1 MIQIYKKENVNY
13 NRNGDLVPDA
23 ISAEST
29 ISLNGDWEME
39 LTVPLTDENVEV
51 VTDYAVVKV
60 RQPEAAEDQLWYIYK
75 TEKADDEITA
85 YARPVFMQAAEDCI
99 LLDVRPTGKTGQQAL
114 DIMCGQNQK
123 YSGESDITTA
133 ATAYYQNKNLIEAI
147 QGDEENAFLNRW
159 GGEILYNNYQVII
172 NERVGGDYGV
182 RAEMGY
188 NITGIEESVDTQEVV
203 TRIFPIGFN
212 GRMLTGA
219 TPYADSKN
227 ISKYPFIH
235 SKFSKYE
242 DIKYVGDVERE
253 EERED
258 AYQTIEEFEE
268 ALRERAQSEFS
279 TGADLPAITYNIDF
293 LELSETQEY
302 KSLKSLLKVGLGDT
316 VKIRHRRLQIETEA
330 RCIARTYDHIR
341 NRVTEI
347 TLGNFEK
354 NYLDKMSSVYITASE
369 VLDIKSSTV
378 LADRISGILNA
389 MNTQLAYQ
397 REVAE
402 QQEVRAI
409 LFADMV
415 EGSPT
420 YGAMCIG
427 TKGLEIAKER
437 TQDGKDWKWETAIT
451 ADGINANAIVTGLLA
466 DKTGKNYW
474 NLDTGD
480 FRLSGESYIGDITVD
495 EALQEIADAKTLQII
510 LSNEYQGIPVDSD
523 GNYAA
528 FPECSTTVTVLRGT
542 EDISG
547 SVSYGIKA
555 NNITGNWNASTKTY
569 TVTGLTAD
577 NGYAEITVTYLG
589 TISAKK
595 RFEISKI
602 RDGAPGAPGAPGE
615 SIMMETSAPIIRK
628 ENGEVMIPGTVTFS
642 AFKISGS
649 GRTPYSGYFKIEES
663 PDGTTWTT
671 VYQSEAAESVV
682 VYNTYNF
689 ICTEDLK
696 KIITESDAYIMSE
709 TPASIQNIR
718 CTLYADAQGTQI
730 IDLTTVPVVRSV
742 ESLTPAEV
750 FNLLTNNGEIKGIY
764 QEGNQLY
771 INATYIKSGT
781 LTLGGKNNGRGSLTI
796 LDENDQVI
804 GTMDNSGALLMRGS
818 FKNVSG
824 SSEAEMDYGQL
835 TFRENGETVGTY
847 KIISWAGTEPKEY
860 GMALHANNKFL
871 TLGTGMTSGGLL
883 KADLMVNNGL
893 NPDGRTENLLI
904 FGSARTSREIV
915 IANATSEW
923 GKLYFGEGKEGA
935 IGWDSGMYEGIEI
948 DPGGFG
954 YVIHLTEDVIVG
966 GNLDVEGAKHRKV
979 TTKAHGER
987 KMNAIETAEAFFC
1000 DVGSG
1005 TIGIEGYI
1013 TIFNDPIF
1021 EEIVERNTEYQVFIQ
1036 KTNEKKVDYVEK
1048 EKDFFRVYGE
1058 NGATFDWIIYKKQLG
1073 YGASRMEEGRKARN
1087 PVKFNTDIFA
1097 NDEAAVSLVEQAIYQ
1112 HESEVKLL

>member
-1 MIQIYKKENVNY
+1 MIQIYKKENTNY
-13 NRNGDLVPDA
+13 NRNGDITPDA
-23 ISAEST
+23 IMAEST
-29 ISLNGDWEME
+29 INLNGEWEME
-39 LTVPLTDENVEV
+39 LTVPLTDENVEA
-51 VTDYAVVKV
+51 VTNYAVIKVK
-60 RQPEAAEDQLWYIYK
+60 QPESETDQLWYIYK
-75 TEKADDEITA
+75 TDKSDEEITA

-114 DIMCGQNQK
+114 DIMCATNQK
-123 YSGESDITTA
+123 YSGSSDITTA

-147 QGDEENAFLNRW
+147 QGEEENAFLNRW
-159 GGEILYNNYQVII
+159 GGEVIYNNYQII
-172 NERVGGDYGV
+172 VNERVGGDYGV

-188 NITGIEESVDTQEVV
+188 NISGVEENVDTQEVV

-212 GRMLTGA
+212 GRMLSGSA
-219 TPYADSKN
+219 PYVDSTN
-227 ISKYPFIH
+227 IAKYPFIH
-235 SKFSKYE
+235 SKFATYE
-242 DIKYVGDVERE
+242 DIKYVEDVENE
-253 EERED
+253 EEKTE
-258 AYQTIEEFEE
+258 AYQTLEEFEM
-268 ALRERAQSEFS
+268 ALRNKAQEEFAA
-279 TGADLPAITYNIDF
+279 GADLPIITYKVDF
-293 LELSETQEY
+293 VELSETQEY
-302 KSLKSLLKVGLGDT
+302 KDLKNLLKVGLGDT
-316 VKIRHRRLQIETEA
+316 LRIRHRRLQIETKA
-330 RCIARTYDHIR
+330 RCIARKYDHIR
-341 NRVTEI
+341 NRITEI

-354 NYLDKMSSVYITASE
+354 NYLDQMNSVYMTASE
-369 VLDIKSSTV
+369 VLDIKSGTV

-397 REVAE
+397 REIAE

-415 EGSPT
+415 DGSPT
-420 YGAMCIG
+420 YGALCLG

-437 TQDGKDWKWETAIT
+437 TQDGKDWKWETAVT
-451 ADGINANAIVTGLLA
+451 ADGIRANAIVTGLLA

-480 FRLSGESYIGDITVD
+480 FRLSGDSYIGDVTVD
-495 EALQEIADAKTLQII
+495 EALQEIADAKSLQIL

-523 GNYAA
+523 GNYET

-547 SVSYGIKA
+547 SVSYGIQT
-555 NNITGNWNASTKTY
+555 NNITGEWDPGTKTY
-569 TVTGLTAD
+569 TVTSLSED

-589 TISAKK
+589 TISAQK

-602 RDGAPGAPGAPGE
+602 REGAPGKPGE
-615 SIMMETSAPIIRK
+615 TIVLEASTPIIQK
-628 ENGEVMIPGTVTFS
+628 ETGEETVPGTVTFS
-642 AFKISGS
+642 AFEKNEN

-663 PDGTTWTT
+663 QDGTTWNTA
-671 VYQSEAAESVV
+671 YQSTAAESVV

-730 IDLTTVPVVRSV
+730 IDLTTVPVVRTV

-796 LDENDQVI
+796 LDENDKVI

-818 FKNVSG
+818 FKTVSG
-824 SSEAEMDYGQL
+824 YSEAEMNYGQL

-847 KIISWAGTEPKEY
+847 RIVDWSGTEPKEY
-860 GMALHANNKFL
+860 GTMASANNKFL
-871 TLGTGMTSGGLL
+871 AFGAGKTPSGALRTDML
-883 KADLMVNNGL
+883 INNGL
-893 NPDGRTENLLI
+893 NPSGQTARFI
-904 FGSARTSREIV
+904 VFGDVSAT
-915 IANATSEW
+915 
-923 GKLYFGEGKEGA
+923 
-935 IGWDSGMYEGIEI
+935 
-948 DPGGFG
+948 
-954 YVIHLTEDVIVG
+954 
-966 GNLDVEGAKHRKV
+966 GNLNLDEGNDGVSKINFGKDGDITFVAGNFSIHPENEKRYVSIIGNLGVMTDFTVVGQKHRIV
-979 TTKAHGER
+979 NTKSHGWI
-987 KMNAIETAEAFFC
+987 KMNAVETADAYFC

-1005 TIGIEGYI
+1005 TIGESGCV
-1013 TIFNDPIF
+1013 TIFKDQIF
-1021 EEIVERNTEYQVFIQ
+1021 AETIELGSEYQIFITQ
-1036 KTNEKKVDYVEK
+1036 TNEKEVKHTKK
-1048 EKDFFRVYGE
+1048 EKDFFQVYGE
-1058 NGATFDWIIYKKQLG
+1058 EGATFDWIIYGKQLG
-1073 YGASRMEEGRKARN
+1073 YGATRMEEGT
-1087 PVKFNTDIFA
+1087 KFEEPIKFDEKIFA

>member
-1 MIQIYKKENVNY
+1 MIQIYKKENTNY
-13 NRNGDLVPDA
+13 NRNGDITPDA
-23 ISAEST
+23 IMAEST
-29 ISLNGDWEME
+29 INLNGEWEME
-39 LTVPLTDENVEV
+39 LTVPLTDENVEA
-51 VTDYAVVKV
+51 VTNYAVIKVK
-60 RQPEAAEDQLWYIYK
+60 QPESETDQLWYIYK
-75 TEKADDEITA
+75 TDKSDEEITA

-114 DIMCGQNQK
+114 DIMCATNQK
-123 YSGESDITTA
+123 YSGSSDITTA

-147 QGDEENAFLNRW
+147 QGEEENAFLNRW
-159 GGEILYNNYQVII
+159 GGEVIYNNYQII
-172 NERVGGDYGV
+172 VNERVGGDYGV

-188 NITGIEESVDTQEVV
+188 NISGIEENVDTQEVV

-212 GRMLTGA
+212 GRMLSGSA
-219 TPYADSKN
+219 PYVDSTN
-227 ISKYPFIH
+227 IAKYPFIH
-235 SKFSKYE
+235 SKFATYE
-242 DIKYVGDVERE
+242 DIKYVEDVENE
-253 EERED
+253 EEKTE
-258 AYQTIEEFEE
+258 AYQTLEEFEM
-268 ALRERAQSEFS
+268 ALRNKAQEEFAA
-279 TGADLPAITYNIDF
+279 GADLPIITYKVDF
-293 LELSETQEY
+293 VELSETQEY
-302 KSLKSLLKVGLGDT
+302 KDLKNLLKVGLGDT
-316 VKIRHRRLQIETEA
+316 LRIRHRRLQIETKA
-330 RCIARTYDHIR
+330 RCIARKYDHIR
-341 NRVTEI
+341 NRITEI

-354 NYLDKMSSVYITASE
+354 NYLDQMNSVYMTASE
-369 VLDIKSSTV
+369 VLDIKSGTV

-397 REVAE
+397 REIAE

-415 EGSPT
+415 DGSPT
-420 YGAMCIG
+420 YGALCLG

-437 TQDGKDWKWETAIT
+437 TQDGKDWKWETAVT
-451 ADGINANAIVTGLLA
+451 AEGIRANAIVTGLLA

-480 FRLSGESYIGDITVD
+480 FRLSGDSYIGDVTVD
-495 EALQEIADAKTLQII
+495 EALQEIADAKSLQIL

-523 GNYAA
+523 GNYET
-528 FPECSTTVTVLRGT
+528 FPECSTTVTVMRGT

-547 SVSYGIKA
+547 SVSYGIQT
-555 NNITGNWNASTKTY
+555 NNITGEWDPGTKTY
-569 TVTGLTAD
+569 TVTSLSED

-589 TISAKK
+589 TISAQK

-602 RDGAPGAPGAPGE
+602 REGAPGKPGE
-615 SIMMETSAPIIRK
+615 TIVLEASTPIIQK
-628 ENGEVMIPGTVTFS
+628 ETGEETVPGTVTFS
-642 AFKISGS
+642 AFEKNEN

-663 PDGTTWTT
+663 QDGTTWNTA
-671 VYQSEAAESVV
+671 YQSTAAESVV

-818 FKNVSG
+818 FKTVSG
-824 SSEAEMDYGQL
+824 YSEAEMNYGQL

-847 KIISWAGTEPKEY
+847 RIVDWSGTEPKEY
-860 GMALHANNKFL
+860 GTMASANNKFL
-871 TLGTGMTSGGLL
+871 AFGAGKTPSGALRTDML
-883 KADLMVNNGL
+883 INNGL
-893 NPDGRTENLLI
+893 NPSGQTARFIVFGDVSATGNLNLDEGNDGVSKINFGKDGDIKFVAGNFSIHPENEK
-904 FGSARTSREIV
+904 R
-915 IANATSEW
+915 
-923 GKLYFGEGKEGA
+923 
-935 IGWDSGMYEGIEI
+935 
-948 DPGGFG
+948 
-954 YVIHLTEDVIVG
+954 YVAIVG
-966 GNLDVEGAKHRKV
+966 NLGVMTDLAVVGQKHRIV
-979 TTKAHGER
+979 NTKSHGWI
-987 KMNAIETAEAFFC
+987 KMNAVETADAYFC

-1005 TIGIEGYI
+1005 TIGESGCV
-1013 TIFNDPIF
+1013 TIFKDQIF
-1021 EEIVERNTEYQVFIQ
+1021 AETIELGSEYQIFITQ
-1036 KTNEKKVDYVEK
+1036 TNEKEVKHTKK
-1048 EKDFFRVYGE
+1048 EKDFFQVYGE
-1058 NGATFDWIIYKKQLG
+1058 EGATFDWIIYGKQLG
-1073 YGASRMEEGRKARN
+1073 YGATRMEEGT
-1087 PVKFNTDIFA
+1087 KFEEPIKFDEKIFA

>member
-13 NRNGDLVPDA
+13 NRNGDLVPDT

-75 TEKADDEITA
+75 TERTDDEITA

-188 NITGIEESVDTQEVV
+188 NIAGIEESVDTQEVV

-253 EERED
+253 EEKEE

-279 TGADLPAITYNIDF
+279 AGADLPAITYNVDF

-302 KSLKSLLKVGLGDT
+302 KNLKSLLKVGLGDT

-341 NRVTEI
+341 NRITEI

-369 VLDIKSSTV
+369 VLDIKSGTV

-589 TISAKK
+589 TISAIK

-602 RDGAPGAPGAPGE
+602 RDGAPGAPGE
-615 SIMMETSAPIIRK
+615 SVVMETSAPIIRK
-628 ENGEVMIPGTVTFS
+628 ETGEVMIPGTVTFS
-642 AFKISGS
+642 AFKISES

-689 ICTEDLK
+689 ICTEALK
-696 KIITESDAYIMSE
+696 KIITESNAYIMSE
-709 TPASIQNIR
+709 TPASVQTVR
-718 CTLYADAQGTQI
+718 CTLYADAQKTQT
-730 IDLTTVPVVRSV
+730 IDMATVPVVRTV
-742 ESLTPAEV
+742 ESLTPNEI

-781 LTLGGKNNGRGSLTI
+781 LVLGGKNNGRGNLTI

-804 GTMDNSGALLMRGS
+804 GTLNNQGAILQRGS
-818 FKNVSG
+818 FKNISG
-824 SSEAEMDYGQL
+824 TSEAEMNYGQL
-835 TFRENGETVGTY
+835 TFRENGSLIGDYIITNWSGTD
-847 KIISWAGTEPKEY
+847 PKEY
-860 GMALHANNKFL
+860 GMSLHANNKFL
-871 TLGTGMTSGGLL
+871 SFGCGMFSSGVRKSDMLI
-883 KADLMVNNGL
+883 NNGL
-893 NPDGRTENLLI
+893 NPGNKTETVQISGDLRLRGKVKIDMNAGKSESIIEIGDQEITIGQSIADLLRI
-904 FGSARTSREIV
+904 DSGELGEIMAVGDFGV
-915 IANATSEW
+915 YGDFATS
-923 GKLYFGEGKEGA
+923 G
-935 IGWDSGMYEGIEI
+935 S
-948 DPGGFG
+948 
-954 YVIHLTEDVIVG
+954 
-966 GNLDVEGAKHRKV
+966 KHRIV
-979 TTKAHGER
+979 NTKNYGIR
-987 KMNAIETAEAFFC
+987 KMNAVETADAFFC
-1000 DVGSG
+1000 DIGSAN
-1005 TIGIEGYI
+1005 IGEEGYV
-1013 TIFNDPIF
+1013 TIFTDQIFAEMIDP
-1021 EEIVERNTEYQVFIQ
+1021 EAEYQVFIS
-1036 KTNEKKVDYVEK
+1036 KTNEKGVRYTKK
-1048 EKDFFRVYGE
+1048 ERDFFCVYGE
-1058 NGATFDWIIYKKQLG
+1058 TGATFDWIIYAKQLG
-1073 YGASRMEEGRKARN
+1073 YGATRMEEGKDFEQEI
-1087 PVKFNTDIFA
+1087 KFDETIFA
-1097 NDEAAVSLVEQAIYQ
+1097 SDEAAVNLVEQAIYQ
-1112 HESEVKLL
+1112 HEGEVTLL

>member
-75 TEKADDEITA
+75 TERTDDEITA

-188 NITGIEESVDTQEVV
+188 NIAGIEESVDTQEVV

-279 TGADLPAITYNIDF
+279 AGADLPTITYNVDF

-302 KSLKSLLKVGLGDT
+302 KNLKSLLKVGLGDT

-330 RCIARTYDHIR
+330 RCIARTYDHTR

-369 VLDIKSSTV
+369 VLDIKSGTV

-602 RDGAPGAPGAPGE
+602 RDGAPGAPGE
-615 SIMMETSAPIIRK
+615 SVVMETSAPIIRK
-628 ENGEVMIPGTVTFS
+628 ETGEVMIPGTVTFS
-642 AFKISGS
+642 AFKISES

-689 ICTEDLK
+689 ICTEALK
-696 KIITESDAYIMSE
+696 KIITESNAYIMSE
-709 TPASIQNIR
+709 TPASVQTVR
-718 CTLYADAQGTQI
+718 CTLYADAQKTQT
-730 IDLTTVPVVRSV
+730 IDMATVPVVRTV
-742 ESLTPAEV
+742 ESLTPNEI

-781 LTLGGKNNGRGSLTI
+781 LVLGGKNNGRGTMKI
-796 LDENDQVI
+796 LNENDKEVGRFDCEGIRIEQ
-804 GTMDNSGALLMRGS
+804 GTIKNENG
-818 FKNVSG
+818 KNVVEINEASILFSRDGTRTAVIG
-824 SSEAEMDYGQL
+824 SSEWGSTEQYGTNVYTKGYFVSL
-835 TFRENGETVGTY
+835 G
-847 KIISWAGTEPKEY
+847 AGTTIIDGIAY
-860 GMALHANNKFL
+860 YIARVLV
-871 TLGTGMTSGGLL
+871 
-883 KADLMVNNGL
+883 DNGL
-893 NPDGRTENLLI
+893 HLNGRTENVQILGSMYVRDNLVVDGRISRNSTISIGTTEIKEENGTLQLYAEEKDKGIIIDDEIYANGDLLI
-904 FGSARTSREIV
+904 S
-915 IANATSEW
+915 
-923 GKLYFGEGKEGA
+923 
-935 IGWDSGMYEGIEI
+935 
-948 DPGGFG
+948 
-954 YVIHLTEDVIVG
+954 
-966 GNLDVEGAKHRKV
+966 GAKNRV
-979 TTKAHGER
+979 IFTPDYGIR
-987 KMNAIETAEAFFC
+987 KMNAVETAEPFFC
-1000 DVGSG
+1000 DVGSA
-1005 TIGIEGYI
+1005 TIGEEGYV
-1013 TIFNDPIF
+1013 TIFTDQIFAEMIDP
-1021 EEIVERNTEYQVFIQ
+1021 EAEYQVFIS
-1036 KTNEKKVDYVEK
+1036 KTNEKGVRYTKK
-1048 EKDFFRVYGE
+1048 ERDFFCVYGE
-1058 NGATFDWIIYKKQLG
+1058 MGATFDWIIYAKQLG
-1073 YGASRMEEGRKARN
+1073 YGATRMEEGKAFEQKI
-1087 PVKFNTDIFA
+1087 KFDETIFA
-1097 NDEAAVSLVEQAIYQ
+1097 SDEAAVNLVEQAIYQ
-1112 HESEVKLL
+1112 HEGEVTLL

>member
-13 NRNGDLVPDA
+13 NRNGDLVPDT

-75 TEKADDEITA
+75 TERTDDEITA

-188 NITGIEESVDTQEVV
+188 NIAGIEESVDTQEVV

-253 EERED
+253 EEKEE

-279 TGADLPAITYNIDF
+279 AGADIPAITYNVDF

-302 KSLKSLLKVGLGDT
+302 KNLKSLLKVGLGDT

-341 NRVTEI
+341 NRITEI

-369 VLDIKSSTV
+369 VLDIKSGTV

-523 GNYAA
+523 GNYET

-547 SVSYGIKA
+547 SVSYGIQT
-555 NNITGNWNASTKTY
+555 NNITGEWDQETKTY
-569 TVTGLTAD
+569 TVTSLTAD
-577 NGYAEITVTYLG
+577 NGYAEIAVTYMG
-589 TISAKK
+589 IISTQK

-602 RDGAPGAPGAPGE
+602 RDGAPGEPGKTIVLEA
-615 SIMMETSAPIIRK
+615 SVPIIKK
-628 ENGEVMIPGTVTFS
+628 ENAAEMIPGTVTFS
-642 AFKISGS
+642 AFEKNQN
-649 GRTPYSGYFKIEES
+649 GRTPYNGYFKIEVS
-663 PDGTTWTT
+663 PDGTTWNTE
-671 VYQSEAAESVV
+671 YQSQATESEVT
-682 VYNTYNF
+682 YNTYNF
-689 ICTEDLK
+689 ICTEDLRR
-696 KIITESDAYIMSE
+696 IITESGSEILTE
-709 TPASIQNIR
+709 TPANIQNIR
-718 CTLYADAQGTQI
+718 CTLYLDAQGTQV
-730 IDLTTVPVVRSV
+730 IDVTTVPIVVSV
-742 ESLTPAEV
+742 ESLDQETI
-750 FNLLTNNGEIKGIY
+750 FNLLTNNGEVKGIY

-781 LTLGGKNNGRGSLTI
+781 MTLGGKNNGRGSLTI
-796 LDENDQVI
+796 LNENDQVI

-818 FKNVSG
+818 FKTVSG
-824 SSEAEMDYGQL
+824 YSEAEMNYGQL

-847 KIISWAGTEPKEY
+847 RIVYWSGTEPKEY
-860 GMALHANNKFL
+860 GTMASANNKFL
-871 TLGTGMTSGGLL
+871 AFGAGKTPSGALRIDML
-883 KADLMVNNGL
+883 INNGL
-893 NPDGRTENLLI
+893 NPSGQTARFI
-904 FGSARTSREIV
+904 VFGDVSAT
-915 IANATSEW
+915 
-923 GKLYFGEGKEGA
+923 
-935 IGWDSGMYEGIEI
+935 
-948 DPGGFG
+948 
-954 YVIHLTEDVIVG
+954 
-966 GNLDVEGAKHRKV
+966 GNLNLDEGNDGVSKINFGKDGDITFVAGDFSIHPENEKRYVTIDGNLGVMTDLDVVGQKHRIV
-979 TTKAHGER
+979 NTKSHGWI
-987 KMNAIETAEAFFC
+987 KMNAVETADAYFC

-1005 TIGIEGYI
+1005 TIGESGCV
-1013 TIFNDPIF
+1013 TIFKDQIF
-1021 EEIVERNTEYQVFIQ
+1021 AETIELGSEYQIFITQ
-1036 KTNEKKVDYVEK
+1036 TNEKEVKHTKK
-1048 EKDFFRVYGE
+1048 EKDFFQVYGE
-1058 NGATFDWIIYKKQLG
+1058 EGATFDWIIYGKQLG
-1073 YGASRMEEGRKARN
+1073 YGATRMEEGT
-1087 PVKFNTDIFA
+1087 KFEEPIKFDEKIFA

>member
-13 NRNGDLVPDA
+13 NRNGDLVPDT

-75 TEKADDEITA
+75 TERTDDEITA

-188 NITGIEESVDTQEVV
+188 NIAGIEESVDTQEVV

-253 EERED
+253 EEKEE

-279 TGADLPAITYNIDF
+279 AGADIPAITYNVDF

-302 KSLKSLLKVGLGDT
+302 KNLKSLLKVGLGDT

-341 NRVTEI
+341 NRITEI

-369 VLDIKSSTV
+369 VLDIKSGTV

-602 RDGAPGAPGAPGE
+602 RDGAPGAPGE
-615 SIMMETSAPIIRK
+615 SVVMETSAPIIRK
-628 ENGEVMIPGTVTFS
+628 ETGEVLIPGTVTFS
-642 AFKISGS
+642 AFKISES

-671 VYQSEAAESVV
+671 VYQSEAAESAV

-689 ICTEDLK
+689 ICTEALK
-696 KIITESDAYIMSE
+696 KIITESNAYIMSE
-709 TPASIQNIR
+709 TPASVQTVR
-718 CTLYADAQGTQI
+718 CTLYADAQKTQT
-730 IDLTTVPVVRSV
+730 IDMATVPVVRTV
-742 ESLTPAEV
+742 ESLTPNEI

-781 LTLGGKNNGRGSLTI
+781 LVLGGKNNGRGNLTI

-804 GTMDNSGALLMRGS
+804 GTLNNQGAILQRGS
-818 FKNVSG
+818 FKNISG
-824 SSEAEMDYGQL
+824 TSEAEMNYGQL
-835 TFRENGETVGTY
+835 TFRENGSLIGDYRIVG
-847 KIISWAGTEPKEY
+847 WAGTDPKEY
-860 GMALHANNKFL
+860 GMSVQANNKFL
-871 TLGTGMTSGGLL
+871 SLGCGMTSAGYR
-883 KADLMVNNGL
+883 KADMLINNGL
-893 NPDGRTENLLI
+893 NPDGITETI
-904 FGSARTSREIV
+904 IIYGSARTSREII
-915 IANATSEW
+915 IANASDEH
-923 GKLYFGEGKEGA
+923 GRLYFGDNKEA
-935 IGWDSGMYEGIEI
+935 YIGIGGGIYEGIQI

-954 YVIHLTEDVIVG
+954 EVVRCEAATIINGSLVVTGQKNRQI
-966 GNLDVEGAKHRKV
+966 
-979 TTKAHGER
+979 TTKSYGDR
-987 KMNAIETAEAFFC
+987 KMNAVETAEAFFC
-1000 DVGSG
+1000 DVGSA
-1005 TIGIEGYI
+1005 TIGEEGYV
-1013 TIFNDPIF
+1013 TIFEDQIF
-1021 EEIVERNTEYQVFIQ
+1021 AETIESESEYHVFLTR
-1036 KTNEKKVDYVEK
+1036 TNEKEVKYTEK

-1058 NGATFDWIIYKKQLG
+1058 TGATFDWIIYAKQLG
-1073 YGASRMEEGRKARN
+1073 YGATRMEEGKAFEQEI
-1087 PVKFNTDIFA
+1087 KFDETIFA
-1097 NDEAAVSLVEQAIYQ
+1097 SDEAAVNLVEQAIYQ
-1112 HESEVKLL
+1112 HEGEVTLL

>member
-1 MIQIYKKENVNY
+1 MIQIYKKENTNY
-13 NRNGDLVPDA
+13 NRNGDITPDA
-23 ISAEST
+23 IMAEST
-29 ISLNGDWEME
+29 INLNGEWEME
-39 LTVPLTDENVEV
+39 LTVPLTDENVEA
-51 VTDYAVVKV
+51 VTNYAVIKVK
-60 RQPEAAEDQLWYIYK
+60 QPESETDQLWYIYK
-75 TEKADDEITA
+75 TDKSDEEITA

-114 DIMCGQNQK
+114 DIMCATNQK
-123 YSGESDITTA
+123 YSGSSDITTA

-147 QGDEENAFLNRW
+147 QGEEENAFLNRW
-159 GGEILYNNYQVII
+159 GGEVIYNNYQII
-172 NERVGGDYGV
+172 VNERVGGDYGV

-188 NITGIEESVDTQEVV
+188 NISGIEENVDTQEVV

-212 GRMLTGA
+212 GRMLSGSA
-219 TPYADSKN
+219 PYVDSTN
-227 ISKYPFIH
+227 IAKYPFIH
-235 SKFSKYE
+235 SKFATYE
-242 DIKYVGDVERE
+242 DIKYVEDVENE
-253 EERED
+253 EEKTE
-258 AYQTIEEFEE
+258 AYQTLEEFEM
-268 ALRERAQSEFS
+268 ALRNKAQEEFAA
-279 TGADLPAITYNIDF
+279 GADLPIITYKVDF
-293 LELSETQEY
+293 VELSETQEY
-302 KSLKSLLKVGLGDT
+302 KDLKNLLKVGLGDT
-316 VKIRHRRLQIETEA
+316 LRIRHRRLQIETKA
-330 RCIARTYDHIR
+330 RCIARKYDHIR
-341 NRVTEI
+341 NRITEI

-354 NYLDKMSSVYITASE
+354 NYLDQMNSVYMTASE
-369 VLDIKSSTV
+369 VLDIKSGTV

-397 REVAE
+397 REIAE

-415 EGSPT
+415 DGSPT
-420 YGAMCIG
+420 YGALCLG

-437 TQDGKDWKWETAIT
+437 TQDGKDWKWETAVT
-451 ADGINANAIVTGLLA
+451 AEGIRANAIVTGLLA

-480 FRLSGESYIGDITVD
+480 FRLSGDSYIGDVTVD
-495 EALQEIADAKTLQII
+495 EALQEIADAKSLQIM

-523 GNYAA
+523 GNYET

-547 SVSYGIKA
+547 SVSYGIQT
-555 NNITGNWNASTKTY
+555 NNITGEWDPGTKTY
-569 TVTGLTAD
+569 TVTSLSED

-589 TISAKK
+589 TISAQK

-602 RDGAPGAPGAPGE
+602 REGAPGKPGE
-615 SIMMETSAPIIRK
+615 TIVLEASTPIIQK
-628 ENGEVMIPGTVTFS
+628 ETGEETVPGTVTFS
-642 AFKISGS
+642 AFEKNEN

-663 PDGTTWTT
+663 QDGTTWNTA
-671 VYQSEAAESVV
+671 YQSTAAESVV

-818 FKNVSG
+818 FKTVSG
-824 SSEAEMDYGQL
+824 YSEAEMNYGQL

-847 KIISWAGTEPKEY
+847 RIVDWSGTEPKEY
-860 GMALHANNKFL
+860 GTMASANNKFL
-871 TLGTGMTSGGLL
+871 AFGAGKTPSGALRTDML
-883 KADLMVNNGL
+883 INNGL
-893 NPDGRTENLLI
+893 NPSGQTARFIVFGDVSATGNLNLDEGNDGVSKINFGKDGDIKFVAGNFSIHPENEK
-904 FGSARTSREIV
+904 R
-915 IANATSEW
+915 
-923 GKLYFGEGKEGA
+923 
-935 IGWDSGMYEGIEI
+935 
-948 DPGGFG
+948 
-954 YVIHLTEDVIVG
+954 YVAIVG
-966 GNLDVEGAKHRKV
+966 NLGVMTDLAVVGQKHRIV
-979 TTKAHGER
+979 NTKSHGWI
-987 KMNAIETAEAFFC
+987 KMNAVETADAYFC

-1005 TIGIEGYI
+1005 TIGESGCV
-1013 TIFNDPIF
+1013 TIFKDQIF
-1021 EEIVERNTEYQVFIQ
+1021 AETIELGSEYQIFITQ
-1036 KTNEKKVDYVEK
+1036 TNEKEVKHTKK
-1048 EKDFFRVYGE
+1048 EKDFFQVYGE
-1058 NGATFDWIIYKKQLG
+1058 EGATFDWIIYGKQLG
-1073 YGASRMEEGRKARN
+1073 YGATRMEEGT
-1087 PVKFNTDIFA
+1087 KFEEPIKFDEKIFA

>member
-1 MIQIYKKENVNY
+1 MIQIYKKENTNY
-13 NRNGDLVPDA
+13 NRNGDITPDA
-23 ISAEST
+23 IMAEST
-29 ISLNGDWEME
+29 INLNGEWEME
-39 LTVPLTDENVEV
+39 LTVPLTDENVEA
-51 VTDYAVVKV
+51 VTNYAVIKVK
-60 RQPEAAEDQLWYIYK
+60 QPESETDQLWYIYK
-75 TEKADDEITA
+75 TDKSDEEITA

-114 DIMCGQNQK
+114 DIMCATNQK
-123 YSGESDITTA
+123 YSGSSDITTA

-147 QGDEENAFLNRW
+147 QGEEENAFLNRW
-159 GGEILYNNYQVII
+159 GGEVIYNNYQII
-172 NERVGGDYGV
+172 VNERVGGDYGV

-188 NITGIEESVDTQEVV
+188 NISGIEENVDTQEVV

-212 GRMLTGA
+212 GRMLSGSA
-219 TPYADSKN
+219 PYVDSTN
-227 ISKYPFIH
+227 IAKYPFIH
-235 SKFSKYE
+235 SKFATYE
-242 DIKYVGDVERE
+242 DIKYVEDVENE
-253 EERED
+253 EEKTE
-258 AYQTIEEFEE
+258 AYQTLEEFEM
-268 ALRERAQSEFS
+268 ALRNKAQEEFAA
-279 TGADLPAITYNIDF
+279 GADLPIITYKVDF
-293 LELSETQEY
+293 VELSETQEY
-302 KSLKSLLKVGLGDT
+302 KDLKNLLKVGLGDT
-316 VKIRHRRLQIETEA
+316 LRIRHRRLQIETKA
-330 RCIARTYDHIR
+330 RCIARKYDHIR
-341 NRVTEI
+341 NRITEI

-354 NYLDKMSSVYITASE
+354 NYLDQMNSVYMTASE
-369 VLDIKSSTV
+369 VLDIKSGTV

-397 REVAE
+397 REIAE

-415 EGSPT
+415 DGSPT
-420 YGAMCIG
+420 YGALCLG

-437 TQDGKDWKWETAIT
+437 TQDGKDWKWETAVT
-451 ADGINANAIVTGLLA
+451 AEGIRANAIVTGLLA

-480 FRLSGESYIGDITVD
+480 FRLSGDSYIGDVTVD
-495 EALQEIADAKTLQII
+495 EALQEIADAKSLQIL

-523 GNYAA
+523 GNYET

-547 SVSYGIKA
+547 SVSYGIQT
-555 NNITGNWNASTKTY
+555 NNITGEWDPGTKTY
-569 TVTGLTAD
+569 TVTSLSED

-589 TISAKK
+589 TISAQK

-602 RDGAPGAPGAPGE
+602 REGAPGKPGE
-615 SIMMETSAPIIRK
+615 TIVLEASTPIIQK
-628 ENGEVMIPGTVTFS
+628 ETGEETVPGTVTFS
-642 AFKISGS
+642 AFEKNEN

-663 PDGTTWTT
+663 QDGTTWNTA
-671 VYQSEAAESVV
+671 YQSTAAESVV

-818 FKNVSG
+818 FKTVSG
-824 SSEAEMDYGQL
+824 YSEAEMNYGQL

-847 KIISWAGTEPKEY
+847 RIVDWSGTEPKEY
-860 GMALHANNKFL
+860 GTMASANNKFL
-871 TLGTGMTSGGLL
+871 AFGAGKTPSGALRTDML
-883 KADLMVNNGL
+883 INNGL
-893 NPDGRTENLLI
+893 NPSGQTARFIVFGDVSATGNLNLDEGNDGVSKINFGKDGDIKFVAGNFSIHPENEK
-904 FGSARTSREIV
+904 R
-915 IANATSEW
+915 
-923 GKLYFGEGKEGA
+923 
-935 IGWDSGMYEGIEI
+935 
-948 DPGGFG
+948 
-954 YVIHLTEDVIVG
+954 YVAIVG
-966 GNLDVEGAKHRKV
+966 NLGVMTDLAVVGQKHRIV
-979 TTKAHGER
+979 NTKSHGWI
-987 KMNAIETAEAFFC
+987 KMNAVETADAYFC

-1005 TIGIEGYI
+1005 TIGESGCV
-1013 TIFNDPIF
+1013 TIFKDQIF
-1021 EEIVERNTEYQVFIQ
+1021 AETIELGSEYQIFITQ
-1036 KTNEKKVDYVEK
+1036 TNEKEVKHTKK
-1048 EKDFFRVYGE
+1048 EKDFFQVYGE
-1058 NGATFDWIIYKKQLG
+1058 EGATFDWIIYGKQLG
-1073 YGASRMEEGRKARN
+1073 YGATRMEEGT
-1087 PVKFNTDIFA
+1087 KFEEPIKFDEKIFA

>member
-1 MIQIYKKENVNY
+1 MIQIYKKENTNY
-13 NRNGDLVPDA
+13 NRNGDITPDA
-23 ISAEST
+23 IMAEST
-29 ISLNGDWEME
+29 INLNGEWEME
-39 LTVPLTDENVEV
+39 LTVPLTDENVEA
-51 VTDYAVVKV
+51 VTNYAVIKVK
-60 RQPEAAEDQLWYIYK
+60 QPESETDQLWYIYK
-75 TEKADDEITA
+75 TDKSDEEITA

-172 NERVGGDYGV
+172 NGRVGGDYGV

-188 NITGIEESVDTQEVV
+188 NISGIEENVDTQEVV

-212 GRMLTGA
+212 GRMLSGSA
-219 TPYADSKN
+219 PYVDSTN
-227 ISKYPFIH
+227 IAKYPFIH
-235 SKFSKYE
+235 SKFATYE
-242 DIKYVGDVERE
+242 DIKYVEDVENE
-253 EERED
+253 EEKTE
-258 AYQTIEEFEE
+258 AYQTLEEFEM
-268 ALRERAQSEFS
+268 ALRNKAQEEFAA
-279 TGADLPAITYNIDF
+279 GADLPIITYKVDF
-293 LELSETQEY
+293 VELSETQEY
-302 KSLKSLLKVGLGDT
+302 KDLKNLLKVGLGDT
-316 VKIRHRRLQIETEA
+316 LRIRHRRLQIETKA
-330 RCIARTYDHIR
+330 RCIARKYDHIR
-341 NRVTEI
+341 NRITEI

-354 NYLDKMSSVYITASE
+354 NYLDQMNSVYMTASE
-369 VLDIKSSTV
+369 VLDIKSGTV

-397 REVAE
+397 REIAE

-415 EGSPT
+415 DGSPT
-420 YGAMCIG
+420 YGALCLG

-437 TQDGKDWKWETAIT
+437 TQDGKDWKWETAVT
-451 ADGINANAIVTGLLA
+451 AEGIRANAIVTGLLA

-480 FRLSGESYIGDITVD
+480 FRLSGDSYIGDVTVD
-495 EALQEIADAKTLQII
+495 EALQEIADAKSLQIL

-523 GNYAA
+523 GNYET

-547 SVSYGIKA
+547 SVSYGIQT
-555 NNITGNWNASTKTY
+555 NNITGEWDPGTKTY
-569 TVTGLTAD
+569 TVTSLSED

-589 TISAKK
+589 TISAQK

-602 RDGAPGAPGAPGE
+602 REGAPGKPGE
-615 SIMMETSAPIIRK
+615 TIVLEASTPIIQK
-628 ENGEVMIPGTVTFS
+628 ETGEETVPGTVTFS
-642 AFKISGS
+642 AFEKNEN

-663 PDGTTWTT
+663 QDGTTWNTA
-671 VYQSEAAESVV
+671 YQSTAAESVV

-804 GTMDNSGALLMRGS
+804 GIIDNSGALLMRGS
-818 FKNVSG
+818 FKTVSG
-824 SSEAEMDYGQL
+824 YSEAEMNYGQL

-847 KIISWAGTEPKEY
+847 RIVDWSGTEPKEY
-860 GMALHANNKFL
+860 GTMASANNKFL
-871 TLGTGMTSGGLL
+871 AFGAGKTPSGALRTDML
-883 KADLMVNNGL
+883 INNGL
-893 NPDGRTENLLI
+893 NPSGQTARFIVFGDVSATGNLNLDEGNDGVSKINFGKDGDIKFVAGNFSIHPENEE
-904 FGSARTSREIV
+904 R
-915 IANATSEW
+915 
-923 GKLYFGEGKEGA
+923 
-935 IGWDSGMYEGIEI
+935 
-948 DPGGFG
+948 
-954 YVIHLTEDVIVG
+954 YVAIVG
-966 GNLDVEGAKHRKV
+966 NLGVMTDLAVVGQKHRIV
-979 TTKAHGER
+979 NTKSHGWI
-987 KMNAIETAEAFFC
+987 KMNAVETADAYFC

-1005 TIGIEGYI
+1005 TIGESGCV
-1013 TIFNDPIF
+1013 TIFKDQIF
-1021 EEIVERNTEYQVFIQ
+1021 AETIELGSEYQIFITQ
-1036 KTNEKKVDYVEK
+1036 TNEKEVKHTKK
-1048 EKDFFRVYGE
+1048 EKDFFQVYGE
-1058 NGATFDWIIYKKQLG
+1058 EGATFDWIIYGKQLG
-1073 YGASRMEEGRKARN
+1073 YGATRMEEGT
-1087 PVKFNTDIFA
+1087 KFEEPIKFDEKIFA

>member
-1 MIQIYKKENVNY
+1 MIQIYKKENTNY
-13 NRNGDLVPDA
+13 NRNGDITPDA
-23 ISAEST
+23 IMAEST
-29 ISLNGDWEME
+29 INLNGEWEME
-39 LTVPLTDENVEV
+39 LTVPLTDENVEA
-51 VTDYAVVKV
+51 VTNYAVIKVK
-60 RQPEAAEDQLWYIYK
+60 QPESETDQLWYIYK
-75 TEKADDEITA
+75 TDKSDEEITA

-114 DIMCGQNQK
+114 DIMCATNQK
-123 YSGESDITTA
+123 YSGSSDITTA

-147 QGDEENAFLNRW
+147 QGEEENAFLNRW
-159 GGEILYNNYQVII
+159 GGEVIYNNYQII
-172 NERVGGDYGV
+172 VNERVGGDYGV

-188 NITGIEESVDTQEVV
+188 NISGIEENVDTQEVV

-212 GRMLTGA
+212 GRMLSGSA
-219 TPYADSKN
+219 PYVDSTN
-227 ISKYPFIH
+227 IAKYPFIH
-235 SKFSKYE
+235 SKFATYE
-242 DIKYVGDVERE
+242 DIKYVEDVENE
-253 EERED
+253 EEKTE
-258 AYQTIEEFEE
+258 AYQTLEEFEM
-268 ALRERAQSEFS
+268 ALRNKAQEEFAA
-279 TGADLPAITYNIDF
+279 GADLPIITYKVDF
-293 LELSETQEY
+293 VELSETQEY
-302 KSLKSLLKVGLGDT
+302 KDLKNLLKVGLGDT
-316 VKIRHRRLQIETEA
+316 LRIRHRRLQIETKA
-330 RCIARTYDHIR
+330 RCIARKYDHIR
-341 NRVTEI
+341 NRITEI

-354 NYLDKMSSVYITASE
+354 NYLDQMNSVYMTASE
-369 VLDIKSSTV
+369 VLDIKSGTV

-397 REVAE
+397 REIAE

-415 EGSPT
+415 DGSPT
-420 YGAMCIG
+420 YGALCLG

-547 SVSYGIKA
+547 SVSYGIQT
-555 NNITGNWNASTKTY
+555 NNITGEWDPGTKTY
-569 TVTGLTAD
+569 TVTSLSED

-589 TISAKK
+589 TISAQK

-602 RDGAPGAPGAPGE
+602 REGAPGKPGE
-615 SIMMETSAPIIRK
+615 TIVLEASTPIIQK
-628 ENGEVMIPGTVTFS
+628 ETGEETVPGTVTFS
-642 AFKISGS
+642 AFEKKEN

-663 PDGTTWTT
+663 QDGTTWNTA
-671 VYQSEAAESVV
+671 YQSTAAESVV

-804 GTMDNSGALLMRGS
+804 GIIDNSGALLMRGS
-818 FKNVSG
+818 FKNVSETR
-824 SSEAEMDYGQL
+824 EAEMDYGEL
-835 TFRENGETVGTY
+835 TFRENGETIGTY
-847 KIISWAGTEPKEY
+847 GITYWSGTEPKEY
-860 GMALHANNKFL
+860 GTMASANNKFL
-871 TLGTGMTSGGLL
+871 AFGAGKTPSGALRTDML
-883 KADLMVNNGL
+883 INNGL
-893 NPDGRTENLLI
+893 NPSGQTARFIVFGDVSATGNLNLDEGNDGVSKINFGKDGDIKFVAGNFSIHPENEE
-904 FGSARTSREIV
+904 R
-915 IANATSEW
+915 
-923 GKLYFGEGKEGA
+923 
-935 IGWDSGMYEGIEI
+935 
-948 DPGGFG
+948 
-954 YVIHLTEDVIVG
+954 YVAIVG
-966 GNLDVEGAKHRKV
+966 NLGVMTDLAVVGQKHRIV
-979 TTKAHGER
+979 NTKSHGWI
-987 KMNAIETAEAFFC
+987 KMNAVETADAYFC

-1005 TIGIEGYI
+1005 TIGESGCV
-1013 TIFNDPIF
+1013 TIFKDQIF
-1021 EEIVERNTEYQVFIQ
+1021 AETIELGSEYQIFITQ
-1036 KTNEKKVDYVEK
+1036 TNEKEVKHTKK
-1048 EKDFFRVYGE
+1048 EKDFFQVYGE
-1058 NGATFDWIIYKKQLG
+1058 EGATFDWIIYGKQLG
-1073 YGASRMEEGRKARN
+1073 YGATRMEEGT
-1087 PVKFNTDIFA
+1087 KFEEPIKFDEKIFA

>member
-1 MIQIYKKENVNY
+1 MIQIYKKENTNY
-13 NRNGDLVPDA
+13 NRNGDITLDA
-23 ISAEST
+23 IMAEST
-29 ISLNGDWEME
+29 INLNGEWEME
-39 LTVPLTDENVEV
+39 LTVPLTDENVEA
-51 VTDYAVVKV
+51 VTNYAVIKVK
-60 RQPEAAEDQLWYIYK
+60 QPESETDQLWYIYK
-75 TEKADDEITA
+75 TDKSDEEITA

-114 DIMCGQNQK
+114 DIMCATNQK
-123 YSGESDITTA
+123 YSGSSDITTA

-147 QGDEENAFLNRW
+147 QGEEENAFLDRW
-159 GGEILYNNYQVII
+159 GGEVIYNNYQII
-172 NERVGGDYGV
+172 VNERVGGDYGV

-188 NITGIEESVDTQEVV
+188 NISGIEENVDTQEVV

-212 GRMLTGA
+212 GRMLSGSA
-219 TPYADSKN
+219 PYVDSTN
-227 ISKYPFIH
+227 IAKYPFIH
-235 SKFSKYE
+235 SKFATYE
-242 DIKYVGDVERE
+242 DIKYVEDVENE
-253 EERED
+253 EEKTE
-258 AYQTIEEFEE
+258 AYQTLEEFEM
-268 ALRERAQSEFS
+268 ALRNKAQEEFAA
-279 TGADLPAITYNIDF
+279 GADLPIITYKVDF
-293 LELSETQEY
+293 VELSETQEY
-302 KSLKSLLKVGLGDT
+302 KDLKNLLKVGLGDT
-316 VKIRHRRLQIETEA
+316 LRIRHRRLQIETKA
-330 RCIARTYDHIR
+330 RCIARKYDHIR
-341 NRVTEI
+341 NRITEI

-354 NYLDKMSSVYITASE
+354 NYLDQMNSVYMTASE
-369 VLDIKSSTV
+369 VLDIKSGTV

-397 REVAE
+397 REIAE

-415 EGSPT
+415 DGSPT
-420 YGAMCIG
+420 YGALCLG

-437 TQDGKDWKWETAIT
+437 TQDGKDWKWETAVT
-451 ADGINANAIVTGLLA
+451 AEGIRANAIVTGLLA

-480 FRLSGESYIGDITVD
+480 FRLSGDSYIGDVTVD
-495 EALQEIADAKTLQII
+495 EALQEIADAKSLQIL

-523 GNYAA
+523 GNYEI

-547 SVSYGIKA
+547 SVSYGIQT
-555 NNITGNWNASTKTY
+555 NNITGEWDQETKTY
-569 TVTGLTAD
+569 TVTSLTAD
-577 NGYAEITVTYLG
+577 NGYAEIAVTYLG
-589 TISAKK
+589 IISTKK

-602 RDGAPGAPGAPGE
+602 RDGAPGEPGKTIVLEA
-615 SIMMETSAPIIRK
+615 SVPIIKK
-628 ENGEVMIPGTVTFS
+628 ENVAEMIPGTVTFS
-642 AFKISGS
+642 AFEKNQN
-649 GRTPYSGYFKIEES
+649 GRTPYNGYFKIEVS
-663 PDGTTWTT
+663 PDGTTWDTE
-671 VYQSEAAESVV
+671 YQSAETESEVT
-682 VYNTYNF
+682 YNSYNF
-689 ICTEDLK
+689 ICTEDLRR
-696 KIITESDAYIMSE
+696 IITESGSEILTE
-709 TPASIQNIR
+709 TPANIQNIR
-718 CTLYADAQGTQI
+718 CTLYLDAQGTQV
-730 IDLTTVPVVRSV
+730 IDVTTVPIVVSV
-742 ESLTPAEV
+742 ESLDQETI
-750 FNLLTNNGEIKGIY
+750 FNLLTNNGEVKGIY

-847 KIISWAGTEPKEY
+847 KIIYWGGTEPKEY
-860 GMALHANNKFL
+860 GMTLHANNKFL
-871 TLGTGMTSGGLL
+871 TLGTGMTSDGSL

-915 IANATSEW
+915 IANATSER

-1097 NDEAAVSLVEQAIYQ
+1097 NDEAAVILVEQAIYQ

>member
-1 MIQIYKKENVNY
+1 MIQIYKKENTNY
-13 NRNGDLVPDA
+13 NRNGDITPDA
-23 ISAEST
+23 IMAEST
-29 ISLNGDWEME
+29 INLNGEWEME
-39 LTVPLTDENVEV
+39 LTAPLTDENVEV
-51 VTDYAVVKV
+51 VTNYAVIKVK
-60 RQPEAAEDQLWYIYK
+60 QPESETDQLWYIYK
-75 TEKADDEITA
+75 KDKSDEEITA

-114 DIMCGQNQK
+114 DIMCATNQK
-123 YSGESDITTA
+123 YSGSSDITTA

-147 QGDEENAFLNRW
+147 QGEEENAFLNRW
-159 GGEILYNNYQVII
+159 GGEVIYNNYQII
-172 NERVGGDYGV
+172 VNERVGGDYGV

-188 NITGIEESVDTQEVV
+188 NISGIEENVDTQEVV

-212 GRMLTGA
+212 GRMLSGSA
-219 TPYADSKN
+219 PYVDSTN
-227 ISKYPFIH
+227 IAKYPFIH
-235 SKFSKYE
+235 SKFATYE
-242 DIKYVGDVERE
+242 DIKYVEDVENE
-253 EERED
+253 EEKTE
-258 AYQTIEEFEE
+258 AYQTLEEFET
-268 ALRERAQSEFS
+268 ALRNKAQEEFAA
-279 TGADLPAITYNIDF
+279 GADLPIITYKVDF
-293 LELSETQEY
+293 VELSETQEY
-302 KSLKSLLKVGLGDT
+302 KELKNLLKVGLGDT
-316 VKIRHRRLQIETEA
+316 LRIRHRRLQIETKA
-330 RCIARTYDHIR
+330 RCIARKYDHIR
-341 NRVTEI
+341 NRITEI

-354 NYLDKMSSVYITASE
+354 NYLDQMNSVYMTASE
-369 VLDIKSSTV
+369 VLDIKSGTV

-397 REVAE
+397 REIAE

-415 EGSPT
+415 DGSPT
-420 YGAMCIG
+420 YGALCLG

-437 TQDGKDWKWETAIT
+437 TQDGKDWKWETAVT
-451 ADGINANAIVTGLLA
+451 ADGIRANAIVTGLLA

-480 FRLSGESYIGDITVD
+480 FRLSGDSYIGDVTVD
-495 EALQEIADAKTLQII
+495 EALQEIADAKSLQIL

-523 GNYAA
+523 GNYET
-528 FPECSTTVTVLRGT
+528 FPKCRTTVTVLRGT

-547 SVSYGIKA
+547 SVSYGIQT
-555 NNITGNWNASTKTY
+555 NNITGEWNPGTKTY
-569 TVTGLTAD
+569 TVTSLSED

-589 TISAKK
+589 TISAQK

-602 RDGAPGAPGAPGE
+602 REGAPGKPGE
-615 SIMMETSAPIIRK
+615 TIVLEASTPIIQK
-628 ENGEVMIPGTVTFS
+628 ETGEETVPGTVTFS
-642 AFKISGS
+642 AFEKNEN

-663 PDGTTWTT
+663 QDGTTWNTA
-671 VYQSEAAESVV
+671 YQSTAAESVV

-730 IDLTTVPVVRSV
+730 IDLTTVPVVRTV

-796 LDENDQVI
+796 LDENDKVI
-804 GTMDNSGALLMRGS
+804 GIIDNSGALLMRGS
-818 FKNVSG
+818 FKNVSETR
-824 SSEAEMDYGQL
+824 EAEMNYGEL
-835 TFRENGETVGTY
+835 TFRENGETIGTY
-847 KIISWAGTEPKEY
+847 GITHWGGTEPREY
-860 GMALHANNKFL
+860 GMMLHANNKYL
-871 TLGTGMTSGGLL
+871 TLGAGMTSSGLR
-883 KADLMVNNGL
+883 KTDMMINNGL
-893 NPDGRTENLLI
+893 NPDGITETLLI
-904 FGSARTSREIV
+904 FGSVRTSKEIV
-915 IANATSEW
+915 IANVASGL
-923 GKLYFGEGKEGA
+923 GKIYFGDDRVGS
-935 IGWDSGMYEGIEI
+935 IGWDSGIEI
-948 DPGGFG
+948 DPGGFRNA
-954 YVIHLTEDVIVG
+954 IHLTEHTIVG
-966 GNLDVEGAKHRKV
+966 GDLDVEGAKHRKV
-979 TTKAHGER
+979 ATKAHGER

-1021 EEIVERNTEYQVFIQ
+1021 EETVERDTEYQVFITR
-1036 KTNEKKVDYVEK
+1036 TNEKRVDYVKK
-1048 EKDFFRVYGE
+1048 EKDFFRAYGE
-1058 NGATFDWIIYKKQLG
+1058 NGATFDWIVYKKQLG
-1073 YGASRMEEGRKARN
+1073 YGASRMEEGRKTEN